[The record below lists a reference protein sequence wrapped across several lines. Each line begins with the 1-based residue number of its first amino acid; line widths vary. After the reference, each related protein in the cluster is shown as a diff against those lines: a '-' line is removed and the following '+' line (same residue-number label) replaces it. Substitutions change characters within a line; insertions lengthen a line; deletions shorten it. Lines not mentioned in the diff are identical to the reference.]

1 LLFPV
6 KEKRRK
12 EKAKRME
19 RTLVLIKPDGVC
31 KALVGEIIQRIEKN
45 GFKIVG
51 LKMLYLEEKKAEEF
65 YHSHRGKYF
74 FPGLIEF
81 MLTAPSVALVAEG
94 KEVVKKVREIIGERT
109 PEEAAPET
117 IRGQHASDGRR
128 NIVHGSD
135 SPGSAQQEIEC
146 LFSPEEL
153 YSYEEK
159 DWLESEPG

>member
-1 LLFPV
+1 
-6 KEKRRK
+6 
-12 EKAKRME
+12 ME

-31 KALVGEIIQRIEKN
+31 KLLIGEVIQKIEKK

-51 LKMLYLEEKKAEEF
+51 LKMLRFEEKKAEEF
-65 YHSHRGKYF
+65 YYPHKGKYF

-81 MLTAPSVALVAEG
+81 MLTAPSVALVVEG
-94 KEVVKKVREIIGERT
+94 KGAVKKVREIIGERI
-109 PEEAAPET
+109 PEEAGPET
-117 IRGQHASDGRR
+117 IRGQYASDGRR

-135 SPGSAQQEIEC
+135 SLDSARREIEC
-146 LFSPEEL
+146 LFSSEEL